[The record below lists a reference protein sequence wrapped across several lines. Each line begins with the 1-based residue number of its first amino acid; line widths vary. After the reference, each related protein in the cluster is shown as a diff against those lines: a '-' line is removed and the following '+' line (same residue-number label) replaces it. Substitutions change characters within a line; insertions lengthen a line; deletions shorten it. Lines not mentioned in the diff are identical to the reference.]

1 MSETESS
8 EDTPREN
15 KETRKSSKVGTFIA
29 AALIAGVAATG
40 GLFGGKLLHAAE
52 PQHKTKVK
60 AEPEAESASEN
71 GDGDGDDEESEEG
84 SSKSAMPTASVALP
98 QVIVD
103 IRDKDG
109 DVHHMKVGISLE
121 LGQVSEEEFSKIL
134 PRGRE
139 AAVMFLRSLNF
150 EVATDPK
157 QFDTVRKDLGNK
169 VRAALG
175 KKHVR
180 RVVITDYV
188 AQ

>member
-8 EDTPREN
+8 EDTARED

-29 AALIAGVAATG
+29 ATLIAGVAATG
-40 GLFGGKLLHAAE
+40 GVFGSRLLHAAE
-52 PQHKTKVK
+52 PAHKHKVK
-60 AEPEAESASEN
+60 SDANDDQGE
-71 GDGDGDDEESEEG
+71 GDGEEG
-84 SSKSAMPTASVALP
+84 SSPNAPPAASTPLP

-109 DVHHMKVGISLE
+109 DVHHLKVGISLE
-121 LGQVSEEEFSKIL
+121 LGKVSEEEFSKVL

-139 AAVMFLRSLNF
+139 AAVEYLRSLAF
-150 EVATDPK
+150 EQATDPK
-157 QFDTVRKDLGNK
+157 QFDTVKKELGDRI
-169 VRAALG
+169 RAALG
-175 KKHVR
+175 KKAVT